1 MSEFTHA
8 SIVPLIGGETI
19 GSHRAFGAPPIHFMS
34 YEAFEGN
41 DKHILNYYD
50 NEIPY
55 HVLDAGGNIP
65 EQKADVVSSVCPCAG
80 LSMMSHGYGD
90 DNDNNKWMIE
100 TANLILGD
108 YQPKC
113 FWGENAPGFAGKIG
127 TNVRN
132 QMKAIGAENG
142 YTMSVYRTKSLLH
155 GVPQVRERSFY
166 FFWKDTDGQVP
177 IFNYYNREYTPI
189 EELIRNVK
197 SNFQTEPINKKKP
210 SDNPYYKYI
219 LEEVEGG
226 KTHTE
231 HSKDVDPTSARGV
244 DAFSYIERAG
254 KTYNEVAEWMEANGY
269 ENEVEKCKYKHEK
282 LARGGSIMR
291 RGVIVPKD
299 RIGAFVGHYPTM
311 LTHPDEDRFINYRE
325 AMSIMGLPEDF
336 ELVDAG
342 PKVANHICQNVP
354 VQTATDMATEVLA
367 TLRGERKM
375 VDTDYILQ
383 YNGTQK
389 LEYNEKVTTL
399 EAFFG

>member
-34 YEAFEGN
+34 YEAFANN
-41 DKHILNYYD
+41 DRHILNYYK

-55 HVLDAGGNIP
+55 HVLDNGSSIP

-90 DNDNNKWMIE
+90 DNQNNKWMVE
-100 TANLILGD
+100 TANLILGN
-108 YQPKC
+108 YRPKV

-127 TNVRN
+127 KNVRE
-132 QMKAIGAENG
+132 QLKQIGKDNG

-166 FFWKDTDGQVP
+166 FFWKGEKTP
-177 IFNYYNREYTPI
+177 IFNFYDRQYTPI
-189 EELIRNVK
+189 EDLIRGVK
-197 SNFQTEPINKKKP
+197 SDFQMEPINKKKP
-210 SDNPYYKYI
+210 SENPYYRYI
-219 LEEVEGG
+219 LEEIHEGRS
-226 KTHTE
+226 HTN
-231 HSKDVDPTSARGV
+231 HSHEIDPTSARGV

-254 KTYNEVAEWMEANGY
+254 HSYLQVADWMEKNGY

-282 LARGGSIMR
+282 LAGGGSIMR

-311 LTHPDEDRFINYRE
+311 LTHPDEDRFITYRE

-336 ELVDAG
+336 ELVDAS

-354 VQTATDMATEVLA
+354 VQTAQDMATEVLA
-367 TLRGERKM
+367 SLKGERKW

-383 YNGTQK
+383 YNNTK
-389 LEYNEKVTTL
+389 KIEYSQPTTTL
-399 EAFFG
+399 EAFL